1 MLWGSRSLHWQ
12 QLPTLYPP
20 TGIRGIYRA
29 DPQAFIVE
37 EDLGVAPSG
46 TGEHWWLWIEKIGL
60 TTEEVIHR
68 LANTWGIKPALFGYA
83 GKKDRLAVARQW
95 ISCPADARPEIG
107 GLGVGL
113 EILAAHRDAQKIRVG
128 QLHGNRFQIRV
139 DAVMGIEELADR
151 LRLITTSGIPN
162 YFGPQRF
169 GREGQTLERVR
180 QLSNRDPEGR
190 RRLRHNQSMLA
201 SAARGA
207 GFNAVLAEHL
217 EQGTFDHVQRGAV
230 LQVSGD
236 LREQVVCS
244 ESLSDW
250 SARTAQGEAVLTGP
264 LFGRR
269 CLARHAVFAMEQGI
283 QGADPLGRWLLGI
296 FPHEKRRALRVWP
309 QQLEWQEMNGVLTLT
324 FTLPKGS
331 FATSVLKEIGAIGID
346 DACLD
351 Q

>member
-1 MLWGSRSLHWQ
+1 MLWGQRPIDWH
-12 QLPTLYPP
+12 QLPALYPP
-20 TGIRGIYRA
+20 TQIQGIYRA

-37 EDLGVAPSG
+37 EDLGVEPSG
-46 TGEHWWLWIEKIGL
+46 SGEHWWLWIEKIGL

-68 LANTWGIKPALFGYA
+68 LSNTWGIKPALFGYA

-95 ISCPADARPEIG
+95 ISCPIEAKPQLG
-107 GLGVGL
+107 GVGVGL
-113 EILAAHRDAQKIRVG
+113 EILAIHRDAQKIRVG
-128 QLHGNRFQIRV
+128 QLHGNRFQIRI
-139 DAVMGIEELADR
+139 DAITGLEALPERLA
-151 LRLITTSGIPN
+151 LITRSGIPN

-180 QLSNRDPEGR
+180 QLSQRDPEGR

-207 GFNAVLAEHL
+207 GFNAIVAEHL
-217 EQGTFDHVQRGAV
+217 DQGTLDTVQRGAV
-230 LQVSGD
+230 LQLPGD
-236 LREQVVCS
+236 LREQVVCQ
-244 ESLSDW
+244 ETLLEW
-250 SARTAQGEAVLTGP
+250 SARVEAREAVLTGA

-269 CLARHAVFAMEQGI
+269 CLSRHAVFAMEQGI
-283 QGADPLGRWLLGI
+283 QDADPLGRWLLGI
-296 FPHEKRRALRVWP
+296 FPYEKRRALRVWP
-309 QQLEWQEMNGVLTLT
+309 SDLDWQVIDEALTLR

-331 FATSVLKEIGAIGID
+331 FATAVLKEIGAIGID